1 MSILIGIN
9 IDLLLLRCI
18 VRFGDGQLQLP
29 VYTLNIYQSLGVGV
43 LLVGICSQILGWSQ
57 RYLRGSRL
65 LLIFAQIL
73 HDIDNFPIRGC
84 GWGDFPGVWGDTGFL
99 VLFLVTDPLITK
111 MIIYF
116 TRCYLWGHT
125 HILGWVVEVVIS
137 WLLQLLRNQHDKHFL
152 LGLIQFVFLPACVQ
166 RRTS

>member
-9 IDLLLLRCI
+9 IDLLLPRCI

-29 VYTLNIYQSLGVGV
+29 VYTLNIYQSLGVGI

-73 HDIDNFPIRGC
+73 HDIDNFPIRRC
-84 GWGDFPGVWGDTGFL
+84 GWGDFPEGILDFL
-99 VLFLVTDPLITK
+99 FYFLSLITK

>member
-84 GWGDFPGVWGDTGFL
+84 GWGDFPGGILDFLFYFLSLTHSLLKWLFILPGVTYEDTPTYWDEWWRWL
-99 VLFLVTDPLITK
+99 SPDCYNYWETN
-111 MIIYF
+111 MIN
-116 TRCYLWGHT
+116 
-125 HILGWVVEVVIS
+125 IS
-137 WLLQLLRNQHDKHFL
+137 Y
-152 LGLIQFVFLPACVQ
+152 
-166 RRTS
+166 